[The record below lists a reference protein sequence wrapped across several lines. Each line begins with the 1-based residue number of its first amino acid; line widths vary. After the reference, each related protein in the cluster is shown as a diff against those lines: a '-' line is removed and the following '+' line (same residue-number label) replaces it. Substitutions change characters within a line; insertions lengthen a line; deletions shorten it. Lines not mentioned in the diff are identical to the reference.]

1 MTEPPNDPGPV
12 EPEHD
17 RLPTFIISVGTQVVL
32 KSAKRVPGADIIKPV
47 GSVAAVLEA
56 PASNSRP
63 YLIRFVDG
71 VTMRVKFAELVIRRR
86 ELEEEL
92 ATPGPDLRQF
102 VILRVAVGSRAFGL
116 ATDASDE
123 DRRGVFLPP
132 AELTWS
138 LFKPPEQ
145 VEYAAEGIEEVDW
158 ELEKFLRLALQANPN
173 ILETLWSPLVLHVTV
188 LGQELRD
195 LRAVFLSR
203 HLYKTYSGYVLSQF
217 RLMRRNFEK
226 TAKYKAKHAMHLIR
240 LLYSGIHAL
249 RTGEILVDVGEH
261 RAELLRIKG
270 GGLLFEEVRTRALE
284 LDQVFQQAFTTTSL
298 PERPDY
304 ERVNRFLLHAR
315 RRMVDDTGTGQA
327 R

>member
-1 MTEPPNDPGPV
+1 MSELPNHRVPA
-12 EPEHD
+12 EPEPD

-32 KSAKRVPGADIIKPV
+32 KSAKHVPGTDLVKPI
-47 GSVAAVLEA
+47 GSVAEVLES

-71 VTMRVKFAELVIRRR
+71 VTMRVKFAELVIRKR
-86 ELEEEL
+86 ELDEEL

-145 VEYAAEGIEEVDW
+145 VEYASDGIEEVDW

-173 ILETLWSPLVLHVTV
+173 ILETLWSPLVLHVTE

-195 LRAVFLSR
+195 LRAAFLSR

-217 RLMRRNFEK
+217 RLMQTQLREDG
-226 TAKYKAKHAMHLIR
+226 HL
-240 LLYSGIHAL
+240 
-249 RTGEILVDVGEH
+249 
-261 RAELLRIKG
+261 
-270 GGLLFEEVRTRALE
+270 
-284 LDQVFQQAFTTTSL
+284 Q
-298 PERPDY
+298 
-304 ERVNRFLLHAR
+304 
-315 RRMVDDTGTGQA
+315 GQA
-327 R
+327 RHAPDPPALQRHPRPADRRDPGRRRRAPGRAAWHQGRQPFFRRSANPGPGIGSSIPAGVHGNEPAGAARLRAGQPLSDPGTPEDGR

>member
-1 MTEPPNDPGPV
+1 MPQPPNSPAD
-12 EPEHD
+12 D
-17 RLPTFIISVGTQVVL
+17 TAWPTFIISVGTQVVL
-32 KSAKRVPGADIIKPV
+32 KSAKRVPNSDTIKPA
-47 GSVAAVLEA
+47 GTVAEVVEA
-56 PASNSRP
+56 PANNSRP

-71 VTMRVKFAELVIRRR
+71 VTMRVRFAELVIRKR
-86 ELEEEL
+86 EVDEEL
-92 ATPGPDLRQF
+92 ATPGPDLRPF

-116 ATDASDE
+116 ASDASDE

-145 VEYAAEGIEEVDW
+145 VEYASEGIEEVDW

-173 ILETLWSPLVLHVTV
+173 ILETLWSPLVLQVTE

-195 LRAVFLSR
+195 LRAAFLSR

-226 TAKYKAKHAMHLIR
+226 TGTYNAKHAMHMIR

-249 RTGEILVDVGEH
+249 RTGDILVDVGAH
-261 RAELLRIKG
+261 RDELLRIKG
-270 GGLLFEEVRTRALE
+270 GSLLFEEVRTRALD
-284 LDQVFQQAFTTTSL
+284 LDQVFQQAFTTTTL

-304 ERVNRFLLHAR
+304 QRVNRFLIQAR
-315 RRMVDDTGTGQA
+315 RRMVDDAGTG
-327 R
+327 